1 MELLENATF
10 LVCVLVHS
18 VCYNKHHGLGG
29 FKLQK
34 WKSEI
39 RVPAWLGGD
48 PPLDR
53 LSVPPH
59 GRREK
64 RALSGFFYK
73 TINLIHNGS
82 ALVT

>member
-1 MELLENATF
+1 MQLSWLES
-10 LVCVLVHS
+10 LS
-18 VCYNKHHGLGG
+18 VQSAITNTTDWMAY
-29 FKLQK
+29 KLQK

-53 LSVPPH
+53 LPVPPC

-64 RALSGFFYK
+64 ITLSGFFYK
-73 TINLIHNGS
+73 TINLIHGGS
-82 ALVT
+82 ALMT

>member
-1 MELLENATF
+1 MQLSWLVF
-10 LVCVLVHS
+10 LSIQSAITNTTDWVA
-18 VCYNKHHGLGG
+18 Y
-29 FKLQK
+29 KLQK

-53 LSVPPH
+53 LPVPPH
-59 GRREK
+59 GRTEK

-73 TINLIHNGS
+73 TINLIHGGS
-82 ALVT
+82 ALMT